1 MKTHKLKILA
11 PFADKITS
19 GEKTFEVRRN
29 DRAFESGDLLEFE
42 AINENT
48 LEPEPHPINCQRYRV
63 GYILRFED
71 FPAGLA
77 EGFAVLAIT
86 PEAGETEEY
95 KRGYKEAAMLC
106 EELVDAEAW
115 AYCDFCIRYMR
126 DGDQQRAEG
135 ASALSSNIRERIKE
149 DILKEGET

>member
-42 AINENT
+42 AINEKT
-48 LEPEPHPINCQRYRV
+48 LEPEHHPINCQRYRV

-86 PEAGETEEY
+86 PEPGKWKEQEEY
-95 KRGYKEAAMLC
+95 YNVYYECPICGEAYTSDYGTP
-106 EELVDAEAW
+106 EEMGWHFCPECGARVEGTARLPELNDEDEEEAE
-115 AYCDFCIRYMR
+115 
-126 DGDQQRAEG
+126 
-135 ASALSSNIRERIKE
+135 
-149 DILKEGET
+149 T